1 LALELRVLTVFLRA
15 ALEVVMD
22 RDLEVF
28 SLKNQSILDEM
39 VHKFISQILW
49 NELIPRIS
57 TIY

>member
-1 LALELRVLTVFLRA
+1 MALELRVLTVFLRA

-28 SLKNQSILDEM
+28 GLKNQSILDEM

-57 TIY
+57 TNY